1 MEVTSP
7 AALAAAATAAVSSIV
22 LPTGFSI
29 QNGLPASAAATP
41 ISRCSMLGAQI
52 DTTSTWGSASIV
64 AIFLFIDA
72 AFLGFPVLST
82 MLNGGAFPVVA
93 LLLVAGLIAAGVGL
107 LQGRRWGWYLAMVM
121 IALSVVLDLLRGNL
135 LGLVIDAL
143 IIFLLTRPAIRAK
156 FGVR

>member
-1 MEVTSP
+1 M
-7 AALAAAATAAVSSIV
+7 AYD
-22 LPTGFSI
+22 
-29 QNGLPASAAATP
+29 
-41 ISRCSMLGAQI
+41 I
-52 DTTSTWGSASIV
+52 DPDQSTSIV

-82 MLNGGAFPVVA
+82 MLNGGAFPVVGLA
-93 LLLVAGLIAAGVGL
+93 VVAGLIAAGVGL

>member
-1 MEVTSP
+1 M
-7 AALAAAATAAVSSIV
+7 AYD
-22 LPTGFSI
+22 
-29 QNGLPASAAATP
+29 
-41 ISRCSMLGAQI
+41 I
-52 DTTSTWGSASIV
+52 DPDQSTSIV

-107 LQGRRWGWYLAMVM
+107 LQGRRWGWYLAMVVVG
-121 IALSVVLDLLRGNL
+121 LSVLLDLLRGNL
-135 LGLVIDAL
+135 LALVIDAL
-143 IIFLLTRPAIRAK
+143 IIFLLTRPATRAK

>member
-1 MEVTSP
+1 M
-7 AALAAAATAAVSSIV
+7 AYD
-22 LPTGFSI
+22 
-29 QNGLPASAAATP
+29 
-41 ISRCSMLGAQI
+41 I
-52 DTTSTWGSASIV
+52 DPDQSASIV

-93 LLLVAGLIAAGVGL
+93 LVLVAGLIAAGVGL

-121 IALSVVLDLLRGNL
+121 VGLSVLRDLLVGNL
-135 LGLVIDAL
+135 LGLLIDAL
-143 IIFLLTRPAIRAK
+143 VIFLLTRPATRAK